1 VVGIILGVYVG
12 MTMLLSIPYVQRQ
25 TAAVVA
31 GELTKLIDAPVSVG
45 RIDMGLLNRIIIDDL
60 HVDDRSGKELLRARR
75 LSAKINILPLLKGKV
90 SISSVQLFGFAAK
103 LRKANP
109 DAEAN
114 YRFILDAFASND
126 DDTKK
131 SDLDL
136 RINSILIRRG
146 HASYDVE
153 SEPQTPGVF
162 NASHINLQNIIA
174 NISLKALRTDSVN
187 ASIKRMSVDEENS
200 GFSLKKLTMK
210 LTANERHTSIDNFS
224 IGLPGSLLSLESISL
239 DYDSLGAFSHFADM
253 VKFRLKSAQSHIA
266 PTDISA
272 FVPALKEFREPLD
285 IDFDIDGTLNRLHLN
300 HLDISRKQDIA
311 LTADGEL
318 VGIAGS
324 DKPYVYGRLSRLYL
338 SAAGIDEVTRSLTGS
353 TPAPLANLGSVAF
366 SGEVEGNFD
375 NLSANGSLTTDIGDL
390 AADLRLRSD
399 SANGL
404 LAYSGSLQTDG
415 LDLSKLLADD
425 KFGNITFNLNVD
437 GKHRDG
443 QRPEIDLEGVVSD
456 LQYNGYTYDNINI
469 DGEYINGGFSGYLAL
484 DDDNGRVTLSGD
496 INPTEKV
503 PTFNFTATVDSL
515 YPNRLRLTDKY
526 KDGMFSVRVS
536 ANFIGGS
543 IDDMDGT
550 IDIDSL
556 CFRSP
561 EKNYSLSN
569 LHIDAA
575 HDDEG
580 NRISID
586 SPFMDADFIGHF
598 RYSTMAATVTNLLS
612 RYIPSFVSP
621 AKSAGKGSNQVDFDI
636 NVYNTK
642 LLSDMLDIPIHIYM
656 PSTLKGS
663 INEKASRLNVE
674 GYFPRMR
681 YGDKILESA
690 MVRAYNDRES
700 LTCKLRFTERQKDD
714 DINVSLEAVAANDKL
729 NTTVN
734 WGNSAMT
741 TYSGRLSAATAFF
754 KRQEAGRGVIKTV
767 VDINPTDIILNDTL
781 WQIHKSQVV
790 IEDGNVE
797 VNRFLFNNND
807 RYLMVNGRA
816 SKSPTDTLI
825 VDLKEINLGY
835 VFDIADV
842 TDDVKFAGDAT
853 GRVYASN
860 LSGDPQLH
868 THLDVRGFSLNDALL
883 GDLDIYGSWNN
894 ENKGIRLDAV
904 ISERTGGKSTV
915 NGFIFPIK
923 PTSGLDLNIHAERL
937 NIRFIHRYMESIVD
951 DLTGDVTGD
960 VHFYGKFKALTLN
973 GSAMANARMRFDI
986 LGTNFFVND
995 SVRLH
1000 PEGIDFTDI
1009 HITDA
1014 TRGGKGVVNGELRY
1028 NHFKDIRYHLN
1039 INMQDMLVMNRR
1051 ESVDFPI
1058 YGKVYATGSAD
1069 LQGNA
1074 ADGLTATVA
1083 VSTNKNTTFAYNTA
1097 AATTATDTQFITFTD
1112 KTPATNRDSI
1122 HVSTFY
1128 DDIAAMRRHED
1139 RDDDSA
1145 ADIRLNL
1152 LIDATP
1158 DASMKIVMDP
1168 VAGDY
1173 ISGKGTGSIKA
1184 EFYNKGDFKL
1194 FGNYNIQQGVYKFS
1208 LQEVIRKD
1216 FNIKSGTIA
1225 FNGDPM
1231 EANLDI
1237 QASYTVPSASLNDL
1251 IPDASAIVQQPN
1263 VKVNCLM
1270 NISGMLQHPTID
1282 MSIELPNERDEVQAL
1297 VRNYISTDEQMNMQM
1312 LYLLGIGKFYTENNV
1327 NGQQSDMMSS
1337 VLSSTLSGQLNNILS
1352 HMIDNNN
1359 WNIGTNLST
1368 GEKGWTD
1375 MEIEGILSGQLLNN
1389 RLIVNGN
1396 FGYRENPMANT
1407 NFVGDFDAEWL
1418 ITRSGDIRLKAYNE
1432 TNDRYYTRTNLTTQG
1447 VGIMFR
1453 KDFDRWSDLLFWN
1466 KIRRNRIAKRQQQE
1480 EEESLKESE

>member
-1453 KDFDRWSDLLFWN
+1453 KDFDRWNDLLFWN